1 MKAILL
7 AALALALPLP
17 RLAPAQDKQQAAA
30 SYKQL
35 CVQAAGMQR
44 PYGEYDL
51 KGNAKLDAY
60 CGCFGEEFAE
70 QAMKTDPRAKP
81 PTPEQASQR
90 ETAMRNRCRQKMGLP
105 PAK

>member
-1 MKAILL
+1 MNAILL
-7 AALALALPLP
+7 PPLLLALASPVHAL
-17 RLAPAQDKQQAAA
+17 AQDKQQAAA

-35 CVQAAGMQR
+35 CVQAADMQR

-60 CGCFGEEFAE
+60 CGCFGEQFADA
-70 QAMKTDPRAKP
+70 AMKIDPKAKP

-90 ETAMRNRCRQKMGLP
+90 EMAMRNRCRQKMGLP
-105 PAK
+105 LAK